1 MKLRYYADNPSDGE
15 GGTVPKKLQIKLLSD
30 AGELL
35 NVVTC
40 CSGQISVFR
49 AHAAADLRPYQRAL
63 AGVPTKERFVV
74 ALDGNEYTTSQV
86 SLIGF
91 GEGGLSS
98 NQSTRE
104 YLLESGCSVEA
115 VDGLLLSFGLERY
128 SDTACSSLPADEE
141 RRVRILAACL
151 QPQKALIINEPF
163 EPIASQWRERAAD
176 ILSSSA
182 RSQNALIVIPSLSF
196 RPEGWIDNPC
206 IARMQVG
213 QTLQKT
219 IGFGAAGSS
228 ANEMMEAIKQQVRAE
243 QAVAESA
250 SQAQPLE
257 TQLTSSQHEEVDL
270 TEVRH
275 AERLKLLAPIL
286 NRLGLSPLARRGGY
300 ALAAGAVAAMLLLVM
315 GGSLLLAS
323 SPTSELQGVAVAHN
337 APPPPISAQDSALK
351 GQAVSLPLP
360 PRDGDN
366 AAASVTQPTEQALP
380 AVAQEQKRVYVL
392 DGYPSHIKESLL
404 ATVRGVPSD
413 IESSDNLVPAVQHA
427 STNAQQNGNIFKLL
441 EHASSSDAPSAGDG
455 GYPYASSEE
464 SAPDTAWS
472 NNNQEPQE
480 EGDWE
485 AKREAIREK
494 FLEAIRAAADRRENE
509 LGEE

>member
-1 MKLRYYADNPSDGE
+1 
-15 GGTVPKKLQIKLLSD
+15 
-30 AGELL
+30 
-35 NVVTC
+35 
-40 CSGQISVFR
+40 
-49 AHAAADLRPYQRAL
+49 
-63 AGVPTKERFVV
+63 
-74 ALDGNEYTTSQV
+74 
-86 SLIGF
+86 
-91 GEGGLSS
+91 
-98 NQSTRE
+98 
-104 YLLESGCSVEA
+104 
-115 VDGLLLSFGLERY
+115 
-128 SDTACSSLPADEE
+128 
-141 RRVRILAACL
+141 
-151 QPQKALIINEPF
+151 
-163 EPIASQWRERAAD
+163 
-176 ILSSSA
+176 
-182 RSQNALIVIPSLSF
+182 
-196 RPEGWIDNPC
+196 
-206 IARMQVG
+206 
-213 QTLQKT
+213 
-219 IGFGAAGSS
+219 
-228 ANEMMEAIKQQVRAE
+228 
-243 QAVAESA
+243 
-250 SQAQPLE
+250 
-257 TQLTSSQHEEVDL
+257 
-270 TEVRH
+270 
-275 AERLKLLAPIL
+275 
-286 NRLGLSPLARRGGY
+286 
-300 ALAAGAVAAMLLLVM
+300 MLLLVM